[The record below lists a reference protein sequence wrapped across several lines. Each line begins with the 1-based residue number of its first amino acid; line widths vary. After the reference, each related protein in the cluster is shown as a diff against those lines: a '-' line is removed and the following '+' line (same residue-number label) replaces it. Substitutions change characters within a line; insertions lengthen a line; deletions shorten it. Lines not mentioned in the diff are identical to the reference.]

1 MSASGNGNRTF
12 VAINE
17 KLAINC
23 KRLENCH
30 LFCGRAE
37 IFFIDAHLTPQVFQT
52 RERTVDNQDRLLD
65 LVLLELVMERNI
77 CQKGVN

>member
-30 LFCGRAE
+30 LFSGRAE
-37 IFFIDAHLTPQVFQT
+37 IFFIDVHLTPQVFQT
-52 RERTVDNQDRLLD
+52 REQTVDNQDRLFD
-65 LVLLELVMERNI
+65 WVLLELVTGRNL
-77 CQKGVN
+77 CQKGIN